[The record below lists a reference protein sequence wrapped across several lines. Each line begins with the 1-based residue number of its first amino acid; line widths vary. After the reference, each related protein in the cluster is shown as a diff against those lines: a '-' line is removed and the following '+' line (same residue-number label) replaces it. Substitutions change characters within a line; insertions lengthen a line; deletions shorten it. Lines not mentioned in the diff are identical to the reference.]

1 MFQYGLEKSLGPQD
15 DNAADDYSTFPILKP
30 NSGAGELLR
39 KVDKLSK
46 LYDSAKSSLMQ
57 EEESSGLEM
66 FDTKFAETAI
76 KEIHE
81 FNNRRKSTMQTP
93 ISDFQD
99 IGLIKS
105 TRRKKKYYDFF
116 SRY

>member
-39 KVDKLSK
+39 RVDKLSRH
-46 LYDSAKSSLMQ
+46 YDTAKSSLLQ
-57 EEESSGLEM
+57 EGESLNIDM

-76 KEIHE
+76 KEIQE
-81 FNNRRKSTMQTP
+81 FNNQRKSTMQTP
-93 ISDFQD
+93 ISDLQD

-105 TRRKKKYYDFF
+105 TKKK
-116 SRY
+116 SK